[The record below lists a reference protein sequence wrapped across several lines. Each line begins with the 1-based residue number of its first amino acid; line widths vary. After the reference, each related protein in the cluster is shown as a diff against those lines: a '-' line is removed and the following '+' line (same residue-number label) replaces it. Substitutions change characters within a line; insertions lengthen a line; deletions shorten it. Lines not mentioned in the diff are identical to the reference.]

1 MHIQQNNE
9 ARPYA
14 LAPICCTVGVHSN
27 SILLSKLAN
36 SVYPSANITAMK
48 TDPVTL
54 SQVKT
59 LARQFKFKPKK
70 RLGQHFLIDE
80 EVLNSIISAAA
91 LTSEDI
97 VVEVGPGLGVV
108 TRRLAKQT
116 AKVIAVELDYT
127 LVSILQ
133 QSLSAFSNVSI
144 IHGDMLKIAPS
155 QLLKGL
161 AQNYKVVANLPYYI
175 TSPILRHF
183 LEASLKPSLMVVM
196 VQKEVGEA
204 MTAAPGRMSL
214 LSVSTQLYSK
224 PTAITYVPKE
234 SFYPPPKVDSLV
246 LRLDIYSKLPIGA
259 SDIASFFNVV
269 KAGFSSPRKQLRN
282 SLAQAFGMPP
292 DQVALLLEKAG
303 VEAKRRAETL
313 SLEEWEKL
321 WEIFALVEKQLP
333 C

>member
-1 MHIQQNNE
+1 MIKAE
-9 ARPYA
+9 
-14 LAPICCTVGVHSN
+14 SN
-27 SILLSKLAN
+27 AAMPSQIKDLL
-36 SVYPSANITAMK
+36 
-48 TDPVTL
+48 
-54 SQVKT
+54 
-59 LARQFKFKPKK
+59 RQLDLKPKK

-80 EVLNSIISAAA
+80 EALNSIISAAA

-97 VVEVGPGLGVV
+97 VVEVGPGLGIL
-108 TRRLAKQT
+108 TRRLAEQT
-116 AKVIAVELDYT
+116 AKVIAVELDPR
-127 LVSILQ
+127 LVSILKR
-133 QSLSAFSNVSI
+133 SLGSFSNVSI
-144 IHGDMLKIAPS
+144 IHGDILKIALS
-155 QLLKGL
+155 QLLEGL

-175 TSPILRHF
+175 TSPVLRHF

-204 MTAAPGRMSL
+204 MAAAPGRMSL

-224 PTAITYVPKE
+224 PTMITCVPKE

-246 LRLDIYSKLPIGA
+246 LRLDIYSKLPIGV
-259 SDIASFFNVV
+259 SDVTSFFNIV
-269 KAGFSSPRKQLRN
+269 KAGFSSSRKQLRN

-292 DQVALLLEKAG
+292 GQVVLLLEKAG

-321 WEIFALVEKQLP
+321 WEVFTLSRKQPP

>member
-1 MHIQQNNE
+1 
-9 ARPYA
+9 
-14 LAPICCTVGVHSN
+14 
-27 SILLSKLAN
+27 
-36 SVYPSANITAMK
+36 
-48 TDPVTL
+48 
-54 SQVKT
+54 VKT
-59 LARQFKFKPKK
+59 SMPSHVKGLLHQLDLKPKK

-97 VVEVGPGLGVV
+97 VVEVGPGLGIL
-108 TRRLAKQT
+108 TRRLAEQT
-116 AKVIAVELDYT
+116 AKVIAVELDSR
-127 LVSILQ
+127 LVSVLKR
-133 QSLSAFSNVSI
+133 SLGAFSNVSI
-144 IHGDMLKIAPS
+144 IHGDMLKIPPS

-175 TSPILRHF
+175 TSPVLRHF

-204 MTAAPGRMSL
+204 IAAAPGRMSL

-224 PTAITYVPKE
+224 PTVITYVPKE

-246 LRLDIYSKLPIGA
+246 LRLDIYSKLPIGV
-259 SDIASFFNVV
+259 SDVASFFNIV
-269 KAGFSSPRKQLRN
+269 KTGFSSPRKQLRN

-292 DQVALLLEKAG
+292 DQVVLLLEKAG

-313 SLEEWEKL
+313 SLEEWQKL
-321 WEIFALVEKQLP
+321 WEVFTLSRKQPP